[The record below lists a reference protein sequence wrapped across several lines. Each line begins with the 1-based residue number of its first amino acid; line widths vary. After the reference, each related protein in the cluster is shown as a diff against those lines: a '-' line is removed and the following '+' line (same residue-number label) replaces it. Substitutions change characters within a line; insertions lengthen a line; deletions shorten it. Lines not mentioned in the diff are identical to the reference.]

1 MRLRWLNCGI
11 KTSSWNFELFC
22 MHIPIILIEIFAGS
36 AWMILSRS
44 FVEYCIWGWD
54 NLPRTLLMYYSNF
67 LSSPEGYFQT
77 VVCNAPEFVK
87 TLINHDMHYISWDEP
102 PKQHPHVLSIND
114 TSKMIGSGA
123 PFARKFKQ
131 DDPILDKIDKE
142 YLGRRKGSFTPGGWC
157 SGQPPCSKVGEPTRL
172 SPGPGSQRLR
182 RLIGTLVLSAK
193 FSQNQCE

>member
-1 MRLRWLNCGI
+1 
-11 KTSSWNFELFC
+11 